1 MRSMTNLNRIVPAI
15 LYIIGV
21 STPAVAAEAQPDSLF
36 MPPLEDVVVTGS
48 NNAVGRNLIPYTVSV
63 VDGRM
68 LEATGSTQLL
78 SAISGQVP
86 SLFVSQR
93 NVFGFGVSNGGSGH
107 IKMRGVGGDRASAVL
122 MMVDGQPQYAGIYS
136 HHVADFYSKDY
147 VEKVEVLRGPGSVLY
162 GSNAMAGVINVI
174 TRNAETDG
182 VTTSLTSEYGSYN
195 TWLSTLTNTTRFGKF
210 TSLLSVSYDRTDGTE

>member
-86 SLFVSQR
+86 SL
-93 NVFGFGVSNGGSGH
+93 
-107 IKMRGVGGDRASAVL
+107 
-122 MMVDGQPQYAGIYS
+122 
-136 HHVADFYSKDY
+136 
-147 VEKVEVLRGPGSVLY
+147 
-162 GSNAMAGVINVI
+162 
-174 TRNAETDG
+174 
-182 VTTSLTSEYGSYN
+182 
-195 TWLSTLTNTTRFGKF
+195 
-210 TSLLSVSYDRTDGTE
+210 